1 MLLFMFLLLPCV
13 LIGYCI
19 YKKEPKVIP
28 VIFIGVLSAILLC
41 AFKTF
46 FLYAHRIVPYSV
58 EQNIIY
64 LLVRQTLVPC
74 VILYGLFIL
83 FSKDSFAFKVQSL
96 LPLLLSFYAIYLP
109 YTIVSTAEGLYSGF
123 DAFCKPILYTFMIFQ
138 LSQLSKS
145 ICKSFKE
152 KKQFMV
158 VLKSLFVIVY
168 LVIPTVIESMMIID
182 EQVIIIG
189 FTLIFVYF
197 VIPIVIFWK
206 HSQNKEK

>member
-1 MLLFMFLLLPCV
+1 MIMLLFMFLLLPCV

-83 FSKDSFAFKVQSL
+83 FSKDGFAFKVQSL

-123 DAFCKPILYTFMIFQ
+123 DAFCKPILFLCMI
-138 LSQLSKS
+138 LLVAVCSKRILNAKENS
-145 ICKSFKE
+145 KVGLIILFSF
-152 KKQFMV
+152 FTLLFLIMP
-158 VLKSLFVIVY
+158 SLIEAFYIVDNSAVAFVFVGYI
-168 LVIPTVIESMMIID
+168 LVI
-182 EQVIIIG
+182 
-189 FTLIFVYF
+189 LIFGFLVR
-197 VIPIVIFWK
+197 K
-206 HSQNKEK
+206 LK